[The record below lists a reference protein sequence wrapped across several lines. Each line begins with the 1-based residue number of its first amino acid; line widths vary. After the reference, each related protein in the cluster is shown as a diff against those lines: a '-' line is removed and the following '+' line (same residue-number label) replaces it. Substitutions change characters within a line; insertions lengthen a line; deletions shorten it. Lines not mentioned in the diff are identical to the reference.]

1 MLIMLE
7 LGHKGAASKK
17 GDCSS
22 LGTVH
27 FGCAVCKVAK
37 MAVLTLAPDYFF
49 NTDSCH
55 LLQKAHVS
63 KSQFAG
69 VDG

>member
-1 MLIMLE
+1 MLLMLE
-7 LGHKGAASKK
+7 LGHKGIASKK
-17 GDCSS
+17 GVWSS

-27 FGCAVCKVAK
+27 FECAVCKVAK
-37 MAVLTLAPDYFF
+37 MSVLTLAPDYFF

-55 LLQKAHVS
+55 LLQKAHVR